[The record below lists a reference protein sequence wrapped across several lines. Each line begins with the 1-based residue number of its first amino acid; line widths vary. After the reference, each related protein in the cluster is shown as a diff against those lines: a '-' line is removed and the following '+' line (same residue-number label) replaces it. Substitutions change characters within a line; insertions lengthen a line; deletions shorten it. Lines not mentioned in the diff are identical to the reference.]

1 MKRFAPYILLSCMLF
16 AAAPLAAKDTG
27 PPPFNTIVVN
37 HFTNANGVNL
47 SQEFIANFCDA
58 MRAQLQ
64 KQKIAVQALEEGAK
78 VSGPA
83 AAGSLVIEGKFTQL
97 NEANAIF
104 MGKLT
109 MEISIYR
116 ISDHALVKT
125 LTVKENFSASSHAH
139 DTKSANFTG
148 ANTAFHDIGPALKG
162 VNLSSIPPAPPG
174 SNPASSAA
182 PAPSSATAPVAAPA
196 FASIQFSSNPTGAEI
211 IIDGNYA
218 GNTPSLIKLRPGTH
232 SIRITKTG
240 YTPWERSIEPGAG
253 ESRTVAAT
261 LEKTGP

>member
-1 MKRFAPYILLSCMLF
+1 MKRLAPLLLSLTILI
-16 AAAPLAAKDTG
+16 AAAPLPAKDSQ
-27 PPPFNTIVVN
+27 PQFNTIVVN

-47 SQEFIANFCDA
+47 SQEFINDFCDA
-58 MRAQLQ
+58 MRAELQ
-64 KQKIAVQALEEGAK
+64 KEKVAVRVLEEGAA
-78 VSGPA
+78 VTGADA
-83 AAGSLVIEGKFTQL
+83 ANSLMIEGKFTQL

-116 ISDHALVKT
+116 ISDHAPVKT